1 MLHRP
6 FPVFVWA
13 NVEYLE
19 RIERKPL
26 LTTELEAV
34 VANMKTH
41 FMVVGLSI
49 EFSHDSA
56 DSIKAIFF
64 QVPLNIR
71 CQA

>member
-13 NVEYLE
+13 NVENLE
-19 RIERKPL
+19 RIEEKTFDNR
-26 LTTELEAV
+26 LEAV
-34 VANMKTH
+34 VANTKTH

-49 EFSHDSA
+49 EFGHDSA